1 MPDSP
6 ALTDRQQRLIRRD
19 DFWIAHFGHVL
30 FAILSLVAA
39 SIAILGWQSSY
50 WLKSGQW
57 PDLTWRDALGWWNI
71 VVPQPSWVG
80 LSRIVDW
87 VMSLPFALAPF
98 LLAGLILW
106 VLLHGENDPELKTAR
121 QIVAQSKI
129 KPAF

>member
-6 ALTDRQQRLIRRD
+6 ALTDRQQRLIRRN

-30 FAILSLVAA
+30 FAILS
-39 SIAILGWQSSY
+39 
-50 WLKSGQW
+50 WLRSGQW
-57 PDLTWRDALGWWNI
+57 PDLTWRDALGWWDI
-71 VVPQPSWVG
+71 VVPRPAWVG

-98 LLAGLILW
+98 LIASLILW
-106 VLLHGENDPELKTAR
+106 VLLHGENDPELKDAR

>member
-1 MPDSP
+1 MSE
-6 ALTDRQQRLIRRD
+6 ARMLNARQQKLIKRD
-19 DFWIAHFGHVL
+19 DFLGAHFGQVL
-30 FAILSLVAA
+30 FAILALVA
-39 SIAILGWQSSY
+39 SSLTILGWQCVD
-50 WLKSGQW
+50 WLRSGRW
-57 PDLTWRDALGWWNI
+57 PDLTWRDALGWWDI

-106 VLLHGENDPELKTAR
+106 VLLHGENDPELRTAR